1 MALGKLFLKLWL
13 LLLLTSYTSWQI
25 QTYVLSWQ
33 QEQVQVK
40 RPQAPFLTTMAESVA
55 WALRDVPPQDW
66 PRQFAGLKSKLSYP
80 AELLPMDA
88 LDGYLEKHGGSELR
102 IYQETISSGRNTMVS
117 SPKFKQMLGLKR
129 LPDSDYVLAIEL
141 PPPEPLLIFG
151 LITPSTFAWLV
162 EIIMYGSA
170 VLLWLS
176 LFWRD
181 LKKIGHA
188 AELVGNGQFNVVV
201 NVRRGSALRVL
212 ADSFNQ
218 MTERIA
224 ALMKSHKDLTNA
236 VSHELRTPLARLQFA
251 LTLHE
256 ESDNAAER
264 QQLTRK
270 MQRDVNEL
278 DSLTSEMLTYSRL
291 DRDIPDFTLIPTPVD
306 SWLPQIIEE
315 EMEAAKAVGIET
327 PVTTR
332 PGISDP
338 PVEPKFMARAVSNL
352 IRNGLRFA
360 KSRVEV
366 EVARADGKYLIH
378 VDDDGPGI
386 PEARFDQLFVPFGRV
401 DESRTRETGGL
412 GLGLAIVRRIAE
424 RHGGTSII
432 SKSPLGGARI
442 TISWAGA

>member
-25 QTYVLSWQ
+25 QTSVGSWQ
-33 QEQVQVK
+33 QEQMQVK
-40 RPQAPFLTTMAESVA
+40 RPQAPFLITMAESVS
-55 WALRDVPPQDW
+55 WALHDVPAAEW
-66 PRQFAGLKSKLSYP
+66 PARYEGLKSRLSYP
-80 AELLPMDA
+80 SELLP
-88 LDGYLEKHGGSELR
+88 LDSVYGYLQKHGGDDLKP
-102 IYQETISSGRNTMVS
+102 YQESVMAGRNLMVS
-117 SPKFKQMLGLKR
+117 SPKFKTMLALKR
-129 LPDSDYVLAIEL
+129 LPGSDYVLAIEL

-151 LITPSTFAWLV
+151 VMQFNTFQWLV
-162 EIIMYGSA
+162 EILAYGSA

-188 AELVGNGQFNVVV
+188 AEMVGGGQFNVVV

-224 ALMKSHKDLTNA
+224 ALIKSHKELTNA

-251 LTLHE
+251 LTLQE
-256 ESDNAAER
+256 ESDDPAER
-264 QQLTRK
+264 AQLARK
-270 MQRDVNEL
+270 MQRDINEL
-278 DSLTSEMLTYSRL
+278 DALTSEMLTYSRL
-291 DRDIPDFTLIPTPVD
+291 DRDIPNFALVSTPVD
-306 SWLPQIIEE
+306 TWLPQIIEE
-315 EMEAAKAVGIET
+315 EMDAAKAAGIVT
-327 PVTTR
+327 PVITR

-360 KSRVEV
+360 KSKVEV

-386 PEARFDQLFVPFGRV
+386 PEANIDQLFVPFGRV
-401 DESRTRETGGL
+401 DQSRTRETGGL